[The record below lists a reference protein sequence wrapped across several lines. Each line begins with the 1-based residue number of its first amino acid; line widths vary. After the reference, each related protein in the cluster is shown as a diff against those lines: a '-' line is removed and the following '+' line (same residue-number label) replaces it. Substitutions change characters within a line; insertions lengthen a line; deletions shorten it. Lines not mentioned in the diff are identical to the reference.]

1 MNAGA
6 LKILINLKSISPQ
19 TTKNIKEIG
28 VRLGNPY
35 LNSGES
41 LIQTTDR
48 ISVNSVSS
56 DLLLTTRRLILVD
69 STHTQSEPVQIPF
82 TTIMSLRGGWNVDGD
97 PIITLTLTDAGDPA
111 STYPLDLVF
120 SQQAGEH
127 RKEECD
133 GWVEYLMDQIVLAR
147 QETIRTDTV
156 PDNQEP
162 GIQPSVRRWVAPEMI
177 QPHTVIA
184 VPRPVPS
191 RDSVTPLQPDSPPV
205 TDNKAESTVS
215 LTLHEN
221 EGDEVPDIH
230 MAGIQSNDSD
240 VSAARRIEEST
251 EPNETEQSELVIPVP
266 SDVNRSMAREEGT
279 DESLEKKISSG
290 IQSHESADSL
300 EHVDTHTVSIKKKK
314 ELPETMPRLQ
324 ETITPGTEES
334 IKISAVPEE
343 ERESQKPEILHE
355 PEEVRSNTP
364 FTDAIGSP
372 DAILPAEPETREM
385 LPVPEAEPQ
394 LLSAPS
400 SHVMKDIAWP
410 IIHINKSASLDRS
423 IPQEPDVGK
432 RDELPEGTAKPE
444 LPISPPPSPLPGSSR
459 KMIFVAVAICAIILG
474 VASGAF
480 FYSQYLA
487 GNHTKPPIPEIVPT
501 PTISQTPTIPE
512 GIIPSSGIWVR
523 VESNSTFLGS
533 VGIPGS
539 LKMVSGSGSQLYQIL
554 HSDGAVQAS
563 FQKQEYTGD
572 PMTVDIYNNGTLM
585 EHHTITAPRGTIDF
599 IIDPKTGNPP
609 GIPSNHT

>member
-1 MNAGA
+1 M
-6 LKILINLKSISPQ
+6 
-19 TTKNIKEIG
+19 
-28 VRLGNPY
+28 GNPY

-48 ISVNSVSS
+48 ISVNFVSS
-56 DLLLTTRRLILVD
+56 DLLLTTHRLVLVD
-69 STHTQSEPVQIPF
+69 STHTQFEPIQIPF
-82 TTIMSLRGGWNVDGD
+82 TTIMSLRGGWNTDGD
-97 PIITLTLTDAGDPA
+97 PIITLTLTDAGDPD

-147 QETIRTDTV
+147 QETISTDTAPV
-156 PDNQEP
+156 NQAP
-162 GIQPSVRRWVAPEMI
+162 GIRPSIRRWVAPDMI
-177 QPHTVIA
+177 QPHTAIA
-184 VPRPVPS
+184 VPRPAS
-191 RDSVTPLQPDSPPV
+191 GDSLIPVQPDSPPV

-215 LTLHEN
+215 PHLHEN

-230 MAGIQSNDSD
+230 IERIQSNDSD
-240 VSAARRIEEST
+240 VPAIWRIEDST
-251 EPNETEQSELVIPVP
+251 EPKETEQSELVIPVP

-279 DESLEKKISSG
+279 DESLEKEISSG
-290 IQSHESADSL
+290 IQAQESADSL
-300 EHVDTHTVSIKKKK
+300 EQEDTPPVIIERKK
-314 ELPETMPRLQ
+314 ELPETIPGLQ

-343 ERESQKPEILHE
+343 ERESQKPEILHG

-400 SHVMKDIAWP
+400 SHVMEDIAWP
-410 IIHINKSASLDRS
+410 IIHISKSASLDRS
-423 IPQEPDVGK
+423 IPQEPDVVK
-432 RDELPEGTAKPE
+432 REELPEGTAKPE
-444 LPISPPPSPLPGSSR
+444 LPISPPPSPLPSSRR

-474 VASGAF
+474 VAVGAL
-480 FYSQYLA
+480 FYSHYLA
-487 GNHTKPPIPEIVPT
+487 GNHTKPSIPEIIPT
-501 PTISQTPTIPE
+501 TMISQTPTIPE
-512 GIIPSSGIWVR
+512 AIIPTSGIWVR

-539 LKMVSGSGSQLYQIL
+539 LKMVSGSGSQFYAIPRG
-554 HSDGAVQAS
+554 DGGVQVS
-563 FQKQEYTGD
+563 FQKQEYAGD
-572 PMTVDIYNNGTLM
+572 PMTVEIYNNGTLM
-585 EHHTITAPRGTIDF
+585 AHRTITAPRGTIDF

-609 GIPSNHT
+609 GISSNHT